1 MAVILV
7 TGAKGQLGNEI
18 KISSKNYFGYEF
30 IFADIDTLDI
40 TDGRKVRKFI
50 SSNFC
55 DWIINCSAYN
65 FVDKAETDYDK
76 AIQINGFAI
85 KNLVDA
91 IKGTDS
97 RLIHFST
104 DYVFDGNANVPYNE
118 KSPANPLSAYG
129 KSKLEGEKYALQ
141 HSASMIIRTSW
152 LYSEFGNNFVKSIL
166 NKGKV
171 NEPLNVVFDQTG
183 TPTYAA
189 DLADAVLLI
198 ISKVVRNQIAFNA
211 GLYHYS
217 NEGVCS
223 WYDFATEII
232 QESGLK
238 CRINPI
244 LSKDFPSAAK
254 RPVYSV
260 LDKSKIKENYGI
272 EIPHWRSSLKRCMKL
287 LKGTT

>member
-7 TGAKGQLGNEI
+7 TGASGQLGREL
-18 KISSKNYFGYEF
+18 KVKSKNYFGYEF
-30 IFADIDTLDI
+30 IFTDIDTLDI
-40 TDGRKVRKFI
+40 TDGKKVRKFI
-50 SSNFC
+50 NQNFC
-55 DWIINCSAYN
+55 DWIINCAAYN
-65 FVDKAETDYDK
+65 FVEKAETEYDK
-76 AIQINGFAI
+76 AIQINSFAV
-85 KNLVDA
+85 KNLVDS

-104 DYVFDGNANVPYNE
+104 DYVFDGRSNVPYKE
-118 KSPANPLSAYG
+118 TSVTNPLSAYG
-129 KSKLEGEKYALQ
+129 KSKLEGEISALL
-141 HSASMIIRTSW
+141 HPGSMIIRTSW

-171 NEPLNVVFDQTG
+171 NEPLNVVFDQIG

-198 ISKVVRNQIAFNA
+198 ISKVIKNQFAFNA

-232 QESGLK
+232 NESGFICK
-238 CRINPI
+238 VIPI
-244 LSKDFPSAAK
+244 LTKDLRSAVQ
-254 RPVYSV
+254 RPPYSV
-260 LDKSKIKENYGI
+260 LDKSKIKENYSI
-272 EIPHWRSSLKRCMKL
+272 EIPHWRSSLKRCMIDL
-287 LKGTT
+287 LR

>member
-7 TGAKGQLGNEI
+7 TGASGQLGREL
-18 KISSKNYFGYEF
+18 KVKSKNYFGYEF
-30 IFADIDTLDI
+30 LFTDIDTLDI
-40 TDGRKVRKFI
+40 TDGKKVRKFI
-50 SSNFC
+50 NQNFC
-55 DWIINCSAYN
+55 DWIINCAAYN
-65 FVDKAETDYDK
+65 LVEKAETEYDK
-76 AIQINGFAI
+76 AIQINSFAV
-85 KNLVDA
+85 KNLVDS

-104 DYVFDGNANVPYNE
+104 DYVFDGKSNVPYKE
-118 KSPANPLSAYG
+118 TSVTNPLSAYG
-129 KSKLEGEKYALQ
+129 KSKLEGEISALQ
-141 HSASMIIRTSW
+141 HPGSMIIRTSW

-171 NEPLNVVFDQTG
+171 NEPLNVVFDQIG

-198 ISKVVRNQIAFNA
+198 ISKVIKNQFAFNA

-232 QESGLK
+232 NESGFNCKVL
-238 CRINPI
+238 PI
-244 LSKDFPSAAK
+244 LTKDLRSAVQ
-254 RPVYSV
+254 RPPYSV
-260 LDKSKIKENYGI
+260 LDKSKIKENYSV
-272 EIPHWRSSLKRCMKL
+272 EIPHWRQSLRRCIKL
-287 LKGTT
+287 LLK

>member
-7 TGAKGQLGNEI
+7 TGASGQLGREL
-18 KISSKNYFGYEF
+18 KVKSKNYFGYEF
-30 IFADIDTLDI
+30 LFTDIDTLDI
-40 TDGRKVRKFI
+40 TDGKKVRKFI
-50 SSNFC
+50 NQNFC
-55 DWIINCSAYN
+55 DWIINCAAYN
-65 FVDKAETDYDK
+65 FVEKAETEYDK
-76 AIQINGFAI
+76 AIQINSFAV
-85 KNLVDA
+85 KNLVDS

-104 DYVFDGNANVPYNE
+104 DYVFDGKSNVPYKE
-118 KSPANPLSAYG
+118 TSVTNPLSAYG
-129 KSKLEGEKYALQ
+129 KSKLEGEISALQ
-141 HSASMIIRTSW
+141 HPGSMIIRTSW

-171 NEPLNVVFDQTG
+171 NEPLNVVFDQIG

-198 ISKVVRNQIAFNA
+198 ISKVIKNQFAFNA

-232 QESGLK
+232 NESGFNCKVL
-238 CRINPI
+238 PI
-244 LSKDFPSAAK
+244 LTKDLRSAVQ
-254 RPVYSV
+254 RPPYSV
-260 LDKSKIKENYGI
+260 LDKSKIKENYSV
-272 EIPHWRSSLKRCMKL
+272 EIPHWRQSLRRCIKL
-287 LKGTT
+287 LLK

>member
-18 KISSKNYFGYEF
+18 KVSSKNYFGYEF
-30 IFADIDTLDI
+30 IFTDIDTLDI

-65 FVDKAETDYDK
+65 FVDKAETDYNK
-76 AIQINGFAI
+76 AIHINGFAI

-104 DYVFDGNANVPYNE
+104 DYVFDGSANVPYNE
-118 KSPANPLSAYG
+118 RSPANPLSAYG

-152 LYSEFGNNFVKSIL
+152 LYSGFGNNFVKSIL

-232 QESGLK
+232 LESGLK

-254 RPVYSV
+254 RPIYSV
-260 LDKSKIKENYGI
+260 LDKSKIKENYGL
-272 EIPHWRSSLKRCMKL
+272 EIPHWRVSLRKCMKL
-287 LKGTT
+287 LLQ

>member
-7 TGAKGQLGNEI
+7 TGASGQLGREL
-18 KISSKNYFGYEF
+18 KVKSKNYFGYEF
-30 IFADIDTLDI
+30 LFTDIDTLDI
-40 TDGRKVRKFI
+40 TDGKKVRKFI
-50 SSNFC
+50 NQNFC
-55 DWIINCSAYN
+55 DWIINCAAYN
-65 FVDKAETDYDK
+65 FVEKAETEYDK
-76 AIQINGFAI
+76 AIQINSFAV
-85 KNLVDA
+85 KNLVDS

-104 DYVFDGNANVPYNE
+104 DYVFDGKSNVPYKE
-118 KSPANPLSAYG
+118 TSVTNPLSAYG
-129 KSKLEGEKYALQ
+129 KSKLEGEISALQ
-141 HSASMIIRTSW
+141 HPGSMIIRTSW

-171 NEPLNVVFDQTG
+171 NEPLNVVFDQIG

-198 ISKVVRNQIAFNA
+198 ISKVIKNQFAFNA

-232 QESGLK
+232 NESGFNCKVL
-238 CRINPI
+238 PI
-244 LSKDFPSAAK
+244 LTKDLRSAVQ
-254 RPVYSV
+254 RPPYSV
-260 LDKSKIKENYGI
+260 LDKSKIKENYSI
-272 EIPHWRSSLKRCMKL
+272 EIPHWRQSLRRCIKL
-287 LKGTT
+287 LLK